1 MAVVTP
7 FKAQE
12 EIIRSLAEQSPEA
25 EAFAGMTIGTVHSL
39 QGAQCPVVIF
49 SSVNSPGDASYF
61 MEQGGKY
68 NMLNVAVSR
77 AQYHFLVFGNMN
89 IFHPERNTPVGNLAK
104 WLFDDPANEVSGNFI
119 YRQRNRF
126 AATNRPNVYRHWR
139 NTPVCCGKPLK
150 MRQKG
155 C

>member
-1 MAVVTP
+1 MESAYEEPIRKIVAVVTP

-77 AQYHFLVFGNMN
+77 AQYQFFLGVREYEY
-89 IFHPERNTPVGNLAK
+89 IPSRTEYAR
-104 WLFDDPANEVSGNFI
+104 
-119 YRQRNRF
+119 R
-126 AATNRPNVYRHWR
+126 
-139 NTPVCCGKPLK
+139 
-150 MRQKG
+150 
-155 C
+155 